1 MHEITPARLRDMIG
15 HYHAHEQL
23 ACQTKNDLLY
33 ILINAENMNRPI
45 DAVKVLGLL
54 RKAAA
59 DLRGLKAP

>member
-23 ACQTKNDLLY
+23 ASQTKNDLLY
-33 ILINAENMNRPI
+33 ILVNAENMGKKI
-45 DAVKVLGLL
+45 DAIKVLGIV
-54 RKAAA
+54 RQAAA